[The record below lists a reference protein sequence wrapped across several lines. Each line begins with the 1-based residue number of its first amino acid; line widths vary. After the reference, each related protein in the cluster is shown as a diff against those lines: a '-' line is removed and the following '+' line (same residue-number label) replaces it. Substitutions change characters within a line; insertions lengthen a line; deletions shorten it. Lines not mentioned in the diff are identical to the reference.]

1 MFITSTSLAA
11 IGVIYIL
18 IGILLGTVGPVGKD
32 ISKEVERARGT
43 PLTNAF
49 YEREAPAETKLLLF
63 RVIVTLGFILLWPFF
78 IYGIFKERRREIEL
92 EKRLEEKSKG
102 LWFSYMGG
110 HGKITCKDCD
120 HSEEVTSFIHGIN
133 SSSSGF
139 QCQSCGK
146 FSSIK
151 SGGPGKANQYEESLI
166 CSCGGILERD
176 KVLFC
181 PSCKSQNLSYLT
193 MYIT

>member
-1 MFITSTSLAA
+1 MNDAYEIATATYL
-11 IGVIYIL
+11 L
-18 IGILLGTVGPVGKD
+18 IGIFLGTLGPVGKD

-49 YEREAPAETKLLLF
+49 YERKPPSETKLLLF

-78 IYGIFKERRREIEL
+78 IYGIFKERRRGIQL

-110 HGKITCKDCD
+110 HGMITCKDCD

-133 SSSSGF
+133 SSSTGF
-139 QCQSCGK
+139 QCQGCGK
-146 FSSIK
+146 FSAIK

-166 CSCGGILERD
+166 CSCDGILERD
-176 KVLFC
+176 KILFC
-181 PSCKSQNLSYLT
+181 PTCKSQNLSYLT